1 LAIKSKDNMI
11 FFTFKDLK
19 YNDYNDF
26 QLTGIRDKLF
36 DCGFWIL
43 DIGLKRK
50 HIIAFDS
57 K

>member
-1 LAIKSKDNMI
+1 MI